1 MYIQKVTIENIRSI
15 SHFEMTF
22 PNPAG
27 WHVLIG
33 DNGAGKSSI
42 VKAIAA
48 VLIGP
53 KQIAAVLPIWD
64 EWLSYNKEQGQIVI
78 EIERDLDYDLVFKS
92 LSKVGK
98 TFKNEFKFERHGKV
112 QLKTN
117 IDSKRAN
124 PSNYNWRD
132 NNGYFSAGFGPFRRL
147 TGGDQKFSTDVN
159 NSTPTVGAHLSLF
172 REDVDYS
179 NALIWLRDLDR
190 RRLKE
195 KETNTLNGV
204 NEDSAQYSS
213 KSEILLQNI
222 KEFINSSELLPHNT
236 RFDSI
241 DIDGDLVFTDSNG
254 LQLKIYQLSDGFRSI
269 LSLAFELIRQLIGT
283 YGQTE
288 VFQSFE
294 TTQTIEV
301 PGVVLIDEID
311 AHLHPTWQTR
321 IGEWFTQYFP
331 SIQFIV
337 TTHSPLVCRA
347 CEKGSIWRLAA
358 PGSDLKSEEITG
370 LDKQKLINGNIL
382 DAYGTEVFGSNV
394 VRSAKSDEMLTR
406 LGELNIKSALGK
418 TIEKEDEER
427 LNLQQIL
434 STDAP
439 TGF

>member
-15 SHFEMTF
+15 NHFEMTF
-22 PNPAG
+22 PKPAG

-33 DNGAGKSSI
+33 DNGSGKSSI
-42 VKAIAA
+42 LRAIAS

-53 KQIAAVLPIWD
+53 KQSAATWQKWD
-64 EWLSYNKEQGQIVI
+64 EWISISSNKGFCSLDIFRDESCDGEKQKLLTKISHFRMQLNRKADTPELQHFYPDYKTDNVI
-78 EIERDLDYDLVFKS
+78 WGD
-92 LSKVGK
+92 
-98 TFKNEFKFERHGKV
+98 
-112 QLKTN
+112 TN
-117 IDSKRAN
+117 G
-124 PSNYNWRD
+124 W
-132 NNGYFSAGFGPFRRL
+132 FSAGFGPFRRL
-147 TGGDQKFSTDVN
+147 TGGDPKLNDVRTSN
-159 NSTPTVGAHLSLF
+159 PLAGAHLSLF

-195 KETNTLNGV
+195 KESNAQNGV
-204 NEDSAQYSS
+204 NEDSAQYNS

-236 RFDSI
+236 LFESI
-241 DIDGDLVFTDSNG
+241 DIDGDLVFTDSHG
-254 LQLKIYQLSDGFRSI
+254 VQLKIYQLSDGFRSI

-283 YGQTE
+283 YGQEE
-288 VFQSFE
+288 VFKSFE
-294 TTQTIEV
+294 KTKTIDV

-321 IGEWFTQYFP
+321 IGQWFTQYFP
-331 SIQFIV
+331 NIQFIV

-358 PGSDLKSEEITG
+358 PGSDMKSEEITG
-370 LDKQKLINGNIL
+370 TDKQKLINGNIL

-394 VRSAKSDEMLTR
+394 VRSAKSDVMLTR

-418 TIEKEDEER
+418 TTETENEER

>member
-15 SHFEMTF
+15 EHFKMAF
-22 PNPAG
+22 SKPAG

-33 DNGAGKSSI
+33 DNGSGKSSI
-42 VKAIAA
+42 LKAIAA
-48 VLIGP
+48 VLIGE
-53 KQIAAVLPIWD
+53 KEIAAILQNWA
-64 EWLSYNKEQGQIVI
+64 EWIAKGHIQGKCELSISVDKRYDSC
-78 EIERDLDYDLVFKS
+78 EIEPSEVANYELFLK
-92 LSKVGK
+92 GK
-98 TFKNEFKFERHGKV
+98 NYYITSSETLN
-112 QLKTN
+112 
-117 IDSKRAN
+117 D
-124 PSNYNWRD
+124 PSQQETIWSFFSE
-132 NNGYFSAGFGPFRRL
+132 GYFSAGFGPFRRL
-147 TGGDQKFSTDVN
+147 SGGDQKLSSDVN
-159 NSTPTVGAHLSLF
+159 NSNHKAGAHLSLF

-195 KETNTLNGV
+195 KESNTQNGV
-204 NEDSAQYSS
+204 SEGSAQYNS

-222 KEFINSSELLPHNT
+222 KEFINSSNLLPHNT
-236 RFDSI
+236 KFESI

-254 LQLKIYQLSDGFRSI
+254 IQLKIYQLSDGFRSI
-269 LSLAFELIRQLIGT
+269 LSLAFELIRQLIAT

-288 VFQSFE
+288 VFKSFE
-294 TTQTIEV
+294 STKTINV
-301 PGVVLIDEID
+301 PGVVLIDEVD

-331 SIQFIV
+331 NIQFIV

-358 PGSDLKSEEITG
+358 PGSDMKSEEITG
-370 LDKQKLINGNIL
+370 TDKQKLINGNIL

-418 TIEKEDEER
+418 TTKTENEER

>member
-15 SHFEMTF
+15 DHFEMTF

-42 VKAIAA
+42 LKAIAA
-48 VLIGP
+48 VLIGEDEVAAIWQNWEEWISNN
-53 KQIAAVLPIWD
+53 KQYGFCGLDVLWDAYDRDTFNNPENPFNCALNLERNSIILPGFKLHDKKDRLIW
-64 EWLSYNKEQGQIVI
+64 E
-78 EIERDLDYDLVFKS
+78 
-92 LSKVGK
+92 K
-98 TFKNEFKFERHGKV
+98 TKG
-112 QLKTN
+112 
-117 IDSKRAN
+117 
-124 PSNYNWRD
+124 W
-132 NNGYFSAGFGPFRRL
+132 FSAGFGPFRRL
-147 TGGDQKFSTDVN
+147 TGGDPKLNDVRKSN
-159 NSTPTVGAHLSLF
+159 PKAGAHLSLF

-195 KETNTLNGV
+195 KENNTLNGV
-204 NEDSAQYSS
+204 NEGSALYSP

-288 VFQSFE
+288 VFKTFE
-294 TTQTIEV
+294 STKTINV

-321 IGEWFTQYFP
+321 IGQWFTQYFP
-331 SIQFIV
+331 NIQFIV

>member
-15 SHFEMTF
+15 DHFEMNF
-22 PNPAG
+22 PKPAG

-42 VKAIAA
+42 VRDLAA

-53 KQIAAVLPIWD
+53 NQIAAIWQNWS
-64 EWLSYNKEQGQIVI
+64 EWISDGSFQGYCSLDILRGKFDGEEQ
-78 EIERDLDYDLVFKS
+78 KS
-92 LSKVGK
+92 EHRACKYKILFTKGIYIPLF
-98 TFKNEFKFERHGKV
+98 T
-112 QLKTN
+112 KTN
-117 IDSKRAN
+117 FDYPNDGGIWGDTQG
-124 PSNYNWRD
+124 W
-132 NNGYFSAGFGPFRRL
+132 FSAGFGPFRRFS
-147 TGGDQKFSTDVN
+147 GGDQKLSNDVN
-159 NSTPTVGAHLSLF
+159 NSNPKAGAHLSLF

-195 KETNTLNGV
+195 RENNINNGV
-204 NEDSAQYSS
+204 NEDVSQYSS
-213 KSEILLQNI
+213 KSEKLLEFI
-222 KEFINSSELLPHNT
+222 KDFINSSNLLPHHT
-236 RFDSI
+236 RFESI
-241 DIDGDLVFTDSNG
+241 DIDGDLVFTDSTG
-254 LQLKIYQLSDGFRSI
+254 IQLKIFQLSDGFRSI
-269 LSLAFELIRQLIGT
+269 LSLAFELIRQLIRV
-283 YGQTE
+283 YGQE
-288 VFQSFE
+288 KVFKYFDK
-294 TTQTIEV
+294 TKTIDV

-321 IGEWFTQYFP
+321 IGEWVTQYFP
-331 SIQFIV
+331 NIQFIV

-358 PGSDLKSEEITG
+358 PGSEMRSQEITG
-370 LDKQKLINGNIL
+370 TDKQKLINGNIL
-382 DAYGTEVFGSNV
+382 DAYGTEVFGSNM

-418 TIEKEDEER
+418 ITETENEER

>member
-1 MYIQKVTIENIRSI
+1 MYIQKVTIDNIRSI
-15 SHFEMTF
+15 DHFEMTF
-22 PNPAG
+22 VNPAG

-42 VKAIAA
+42 LRAIAA

-53 KQIAAVLPIWD
+53 KQIAATWQNWD
-64 EWLSYNKEQGQIVI
+64 EWISVGSTHGKCSLDILRGKYDGEKQKSVHSPSICKILFTKGIDIPSIEQT
-78 EIERDLDYDLVFKS
+78 DYDYPND
-92 LSKVGK
+92 GGIWGD
-98 TFKNEFKFERHGKV
+98 TDG
-112 QLKTN
+112 
-117 IDSKRAN
+117 
-124 PSNYNWRD
+124 W
-132 NNGYFSAGFGPFRRL
+132 FSAGFGPFRRL
-147 TGGDQKFSTDVN
+147 SGGDQKLSNDVN
-159 NSTPTVGAHLSLF
+159 NSNPKAGAHLSLF

-195 KETNTLNGV
+195 RENNTTNGV
-204 NEDSAQYSS
+204 NEDTALYSS
-213 KSEILLQNI
+213 KSEKLLEYI
-222 KEFINSSELLPHNT
+222 KDFVNSTNLLPHHTKFEN
-236 RFDSI
+236 I
-241 DIDGDLVFTDSNG
+241 DIDGDLVFSGSKGN
-254 LQLKIYQLSDGFRSI
+254 QLKIFHLSDGFRSI
-269 LSLAFELIRQLIGT
+269 LSLAFELIRQLIRV

-288 VFQSFE
+288 VFKSFE
-294 TTQTIEV
+294 ITQTIEV
-301 PGVVLIDEID
+301 PGVVLIDEVD

-331 SIQFIV
+331 NIQFIV

-358 PGSDLKSEEITG
+358 PGSEMKSEEISGT
-370 LDKQKLINGNIL
+370 DKQKLINGNIL
-382 DAYGTEVFGSNV
+382 DAYGTEAFGSNV
-394 VRSAKSDEMLTR
+394 VRSDKSDEMLTR

-418 TIEKEDEER
+418 TTETENEER